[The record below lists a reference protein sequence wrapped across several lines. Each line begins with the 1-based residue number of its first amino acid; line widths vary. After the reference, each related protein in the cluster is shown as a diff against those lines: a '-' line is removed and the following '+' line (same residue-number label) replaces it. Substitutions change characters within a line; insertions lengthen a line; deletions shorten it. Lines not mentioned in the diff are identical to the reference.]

1 LQKDRRLE
9 EGLPEVLISV
19 WAFEVW
25 TEQEG
30 VEDGLSSEQSR
41 RKPRAEVAAPWML
54 EQGQVTGRS
63 RDEGDGPTIDEGG
76 SAQQSAVQLQQVD
89 EGGGAQQSS
98 SSKQMRAATLR
109 AVQQANEGGD
119 TQLQLGQ
126 KTV

>member
-1 LQKDRRLE
+1 
-9 EGLPEVLISV
+9 
-19 WAFEVW
+19 
-25 TEQEG
+25 

-76 SAQQSAVQLQQVD
+76 SAQQSAVQLQQAD